1 MAMDPLNKKE
11 IGKRIKQLRKE
22 KDLKQWQMADILG
35 ATQPAIHKYENG
47 ILPEVKRLLELARV
61 GNTTVEWILTGQHWE
76 NGSEERERI
85 PSEVYLLAERFHR
98 FNEGQRRTLASA
110 LEMLEKAT
118 QRIREKSQHD
128 ISDSDVQDLARIL
141 REFDL
146 VTRKAIVAALGVHEA
161 VMESLVESR
170 VREFQSLQAPAANPA
185 TEEKRITA
193 GSAAIQEEIR

>member
-1 MAMDPLNKKE
+1 MDPLNKKE

-76 NGSEERERI
+76 NGSQERERI
-85 PSEVYLLAERFHR
+85 SPEVYLLAERFHH
-98 FNEGQRRTLASA
+98 FNEGQRRTLSSA
-110 LEMLEKAT
+110 LDMLEKAA
-118 QRIREKSQHD
+118 QRIRERSQRE
-128 ISDSDVQDLARIL
+128 ISDSDIQELARVL

-146 VTRKAIVAALGVHEA
+146 VTRKAIVAALGVHDA

-170 VREFQSLQAPAANPA
+170 VREFQSLSASPESQV
-185 TEEKRITA
+185 TEDQHITA
-193 GSAAIQEEIR
+193 GSSAVQKEVL

>member
-1 MAMDPLNKKE
+1 MEPLNKKE
-11 IGKRIKQLRKE
+11 IGKRIKRLRKE

-76 NGSEERERI
+76 NGSPERERI
-85 PSEVYLLAERFHR
+85 PEEVYLLAERFHR
-98 FNEGQRRTLASA
+98 FTEGQRRTLASA
-110 LEMLEKAT
+110 LDMLERAA
-118 QRIREKSQHD
+118 QRIREKTQHE
-128 ISDSDVQDLARIL
+128 ISDSDLQDLARIL

-161 VMESLVESR
+161 VMESLVESQ
-170 VREFQSLQAPAANPA
+170 VREFQSLSAPASQDPEA
-185 TEEKRITA
+185 EDKRVTA
-193 GSAAIQEEIR
+193 GTVSVQEEIL

>member
-1 MAMDPLNKKE
+1 MEPLNKKE
-11 IGKRIKQLRKE
+11 IGKRIKRLRKE

-76 NGSEERERI
+76 NGAEDRERI
-85 PSEVYLLAERFHR
+85 PAEVYHLAERLHR
-98 FNEGQRRTLASA
+98 FTEGQRRTLASA
-110 LEMLEKAT
+110 LDMLEKAA
-118 QRIREKSQHD
+118 QRIREKTQRE
-128 ISDSDVQDLARIL
+128 ISDSDVQDVARVL

-161 VMESLVESR
+161 IMESLVESQ
-170 VREFQSLQAPAANPA
+170 VREFQALSSPSSLEGEAKETRPAAGPVVA
-185 TEEKRITA
+185 
-193 GSAAIQEEIR
+193 QEEIL